1 MKSEVYSL
9 RLSPALKADLQRA
22 ARRRKIPISDVL
34 ETAAREWLQRNA
46 VDFADDEEQKRLHAS
61 AEQCFGTISSGNPR
75 RSENVSELV
84 RESLEKKYGRR
95 RPR

>member
-9 RLSPALKADLQRA
+9 RLSPTLKADLERA
-22 ARRRKIPISDVL
+22 ARRRKIRMSDVL
-34 ETAAREWLQRNA
+34 ETAAREWLDRNA
-46 VDFADDEEQKRLHAS
+46 VDFADDEEQKRLHA
-61 AEQCFGTISSGNPR
+61 AVEQCFGTISSGHPR
-75 RSENVSELV
+75 RSEMVSELV